1 MNYTLDQVN
10 KDKLAKL
17 NELTKGKYKAF
28 LYDCDGTL
36 ADNMGAHKAAF
47 VKVAASHGI
56 KLDDSIIDELAG
68 WPTVLVVEEICKRYS
83 VTLDIPN
90 FAQSKSRLFVEEFI
104 SETLPIPFVVEHL
117 KLHAGEIKIGVVSGG
132 SRSTVTKTLSILGI
146 DHLIEVLVCAGET
159 PNGKPFPDPFLY
171 AAKQLGVEPKNC
183 IVFEDGEPGVQAAIS
198 AGMDWI
204 RVDQL

>member
-1 MNYTLDQVN
+1 MNCTLDKSN
-10 KDKLAKL
+10 TEKLVKL
-17 NELTKGKYKAF
+17 NALTSGKYKAF

-47 VKVAASHGI
+47 VKVAASHAI
-56 KLDDSIIDELAG
+56 DLDDSIIDELAG
-68 WPTVLVVEEICKRYS
+68 WPTVLVVEEICKRYAVS
-83 VTLDIPN
+83 LDIAD
-90 FAQSKSRLFVEEFI
+90 FAKSKSRLFVEEFI
-104 SETLPIPFVVEHL
+104 SDTLPIPFVVEHL
-117 KLHAGEIKIGVVSGG
+117 RLHANDVKIGVVSGG

-159 PNGKPFPDPFLY
+159 PQGKPFPDPFLL
-171 AAKQLGVEPKNC
+171 AARQLGVDPKDC
-183 IVFEDGEPGVQAAIS
+183 IVFEDGDPGVQAAIS

>member
-1 MNYTLDQVN
+1 MNNSLDQVN
-10 KDKLAKL
+10 EEKLAKL
-17 NELTKGKYKAF
+17 NGLTKGKYKAF

-47 VKVAASHGI
+47 VKVAASHNI
-56 KLDDSIIDELAG
+56 DLDDSIIDELAG
-68 WPTVLVVEEICKRYS
+68 WPTVLVVEEICKRYA
-83 VTLDIPN
+83 VTLDITD
-90 FAQSKSRLFVEEFI
+90 FAQSKSKLFVEEFI
-104 SETLPIPFVVEHL
+104 AETLPIPFVVEHL
-117 KLHAGEIKIGVVSGG
+117 RQHAGEIKIGVVTGG

-159 PNGKPFPDPFLY
+159 PNGKPFPDPFLF
-171 AAKQLGVEPKNC
+171 AARQLGVEPKDC
-183 IVFEDGEPGVQAAIS
+183 MVFEDGDPGVQAAIT